1 MQAINLNTMI
11 SKRVELSPKSGNE
24 EQPLKRFKT
33 NYDSKIVREDPTA
46 SIGDLPSDVLKHCFS
61 FIPGSYVTVAPVS
74 RHFFSNYVTL
84 GIHESAAFNSA
95 DSILKMGRNRR
106 TTVDST
112 TVDAVSNDMKLTEYA
127 FMSKAPQEF
136 LNKVC
141 IKAAAKGRKHILEF
155 AAAFGMD
162 VAQILEGCSSWA
174 EALAEEGNIDFLKYL
189 HERFNCFSQDYC
201 SEWHKIAVS
210 AASGGHVHIL
220 DWIYD
225 MVESIEPFLFDD
237 SDVDDVIE
245 AGNVEVLKWCN
256 QALDG
261 TLDFERFGP
270 TVAASGNIN
279 ALKYLFEVSHDKY
292 FNEEISEIAAKMGNL
307 EMLEFC
313 HQNFDNPFNEKTCAE
328 SLHNKDKDQ
337 ALKVLQWLRR
347 HDCAWDEKTCSA
359 AASKDNMLALQWAK
373 RNGCSWNEDTC
384 NAAVR
389 NYNLEIL
396 MFAHENG
403 CEWSKDT
410 YAYCFK
416 PFGLKYKVNKIPT
429 EPRVGME
436 PILKYLEENDCP
448 KPQESDWEVNLGGR
462 NYLYF

>member
-1 MQAINLNTMI
+1 MQAISLNSMRG
-11 SKRVELSPKSGNE
+11 KRVELSPKSGNE

-33 NYDSKIVREDPTA
+33 THDSREDPTA
-46 SIGDLPSDVLKHCFS
+46 SIGDLPSDVLKHCFG

-106 TTVDST
+106 TVVDSA
-112 TVDAVSNDMKLTEYA
+112 TVEAVSNDMKLTEYA

-141 IKAAAKGRKHILEF
+141 RKAAAKGRKDILEF

-162 VAQILEGCSSWA
+162 VAQILEGCSSWG
-174 EALAEEGNIDFLKYL
+174 EVLAEEGNLDFLKYL
-189 HERFNCFSQDYC
+189 HEKFDCFSQDYC
-201 SEWHKIAVS
+201 PGWHKIAVS

-225 MVESIEPFLFDD
+225 MCGSIEYFLFDD
-237 SDVDDVIE
+237 DDVDDVID
-245 AGNVEVLKWCN
+245 AGNFEVLKWCN
-256 QALDG
+256 EVLDG
-261 TLDFERFGP
+261 TLDFERYGP
-270 TVAASGNIN
+270 TVAASGNVN
-279 ALKYLFEVSHDKY
+279 ALKYLFEVSSDKY
-292 FNEEISEIAAKMGNL
+292 FNKEISKIAANDGNIKI
-307 EMLEFC
+307 LEFC
-313 HQNFDNPFNEKTCAE
+313 HQNFDNPFNEKTCAD

-337 ALKVLQWLRR
+337 ALKVLKWLRR
-347 HDCAWDEKTCSA
+347 HNCPWDESTCSA
-359 AASKDNMLALQWAK
+359 AASNNNMKALQWAK
-373 RNGCSWNEDTC
+373 RNGCPWNQNTC
-384 NAAVR
+384 NAAVVY
-389 NYNLEIL
+389 NNLEIL

-410 YAYCFK
+410 YMYCLK
-416 PFGLKYKVNKIPT
+416 LRGVDGL
-429 EPRVGME
+429 E

-448 KPQESDWEVNLGGR
+448 KPHESN
-462 NYLYF
+462 